1 MTVPTLGERYLA
13 YIDRLNR
20 RDWNG
25 LRDFVADD
33 VIYNGESIGF
43 EAYRGMLATNCND
56 IPDLQFVIGMVVADG
71 AHLASRLLFDCTPVG
86 FFMGLPVN
94 GRRVTFSE
102 NVFYRFDRARI
113 AEVWSVVDKA
123 AIEAQL

>member
-43 EAYRGMLATNCND
+43 AAYRAMLVTNCND

-71 AHLASRLLFDCTPVG
+71 AHLASRLPFDCTPVG

-94 GRRVTFSE
+94 GRRVTSSE
-102 NVFYRFDRARI
+102 NVFYRFDRVRI
-113 AEVWSVVDKA
+113 AEVWSVVDKS